1 MSSMKIA
8 TKEDIP
14 AIVEI
19 AGRMHGEGQYKNI
32 PFDPKMY
39 AAFLDI
45 VLFQNTTAV
54 CFLSVA
60 DDIVVGGIIGQVG
73 NFPFSEELRAV
84 DLGFYVVPEYR
95 GTSTALRLL
104 KMYENWAE
112 GMGVAPE
119 RVYMASSN
127 GHHKTHV
134 FFEKMGYNL
143 TGGLYQKFQ
152 EQEQK

>member
-1 MSSMKIA
+1 MSTMRIA

-19 AGRMHGEGQYKNI
+19 AEQMHGEGQYKNI

-39 AAFLDI
+39 AAFLDV
-45 VLFQNTTAV
+45 VLFQSTTGV
-54 CFLSVA
+54 CCLSIA
-60 DDIVVGGIIGQVG
+60 DDKVIGGIIGQVG

-84 DLGFYVVPEYR
+84 DLGFYVVPEHR
-95 GTSTALRLL
+95 GTSAAVRLL
-104 KMYENWAE
+104 KMYETWAT
-112 GMGVAPE
+112 GMGVLPE

-127 GHHKTHV
+127 GHHKTHA

-143 TGGLYQKFQ
+143 TGGLYQKFHKQ
-152 EQEQK
+152 EQR